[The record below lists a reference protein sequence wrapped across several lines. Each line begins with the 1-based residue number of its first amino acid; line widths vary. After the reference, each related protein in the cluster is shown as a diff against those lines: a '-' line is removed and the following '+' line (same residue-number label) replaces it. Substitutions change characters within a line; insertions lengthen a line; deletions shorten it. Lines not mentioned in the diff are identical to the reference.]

1 MNAPGAALTAW
12 MAPTA
17 AAALAAMVASSC
29 APAHIDGYTP
39 KQRAYKAAPS
49 SPNDARGAT
58 SGSLW
63 RDGQLAAGLFV
74 DARAFRVNDV
84 VIVDVSETADA
95 ERSSDTDLERR
106 GSTAVGL
113 AAVPLL
119 GPLLPGATNVNV
131 TASASTDGAFRG
143 GGSTQRK
150 ERLQATVSTVVK
162 QVLDNG
168 NLFIEGHRV
177 ILVNS
182 EEHHLYVSGVVR
194 PIDIDQEN
202 TVASSR
208 IAEAEIEFVGQ
219 GVVTDNQQQGAVP
232 RWLHFIWPF

>member
-1 MNAPGAALTAW
+1 MNRAGQLLMGSVMTVMTIAIGAA
-12 MAPTA
+12 
-17 AAALAAMVASSC
+17 C
-29 APAHIDGYTP
+29 APAHISSYTP
-39 KQRAYKAAPS
+39 KRRAYEAPPKTPS
-49 SPNDARGAT
+49 DERAPT
-58 SGSLW
+58 TGSLW
-63 RDGQLAAGLFV
+63 RDGELAGGLFV

-84 VIVDVSETADA
+84 VIVDVAEVADA
-95 ERSSDTDLERR
+95 ERRADTDLERR

-113 AAVPLL
+113 GAVPII
-119 GPLLPGATNVNV
+119 GAFVPGGTSVDVTGQAT
-131 TASASTDGAFRG
+131 TDGTFRG

-182 EEHHLYVSGVVR
+182 EEHHLYVSGIVR
-194 PIDIDQEN
+194 PIDIDQAN
-202 TVASSR
+202 TVASSK

-232 RWLHFIWPF
+232 RWLHLIWPF